1 VNPSAAR
8 DPARFA
14 EPDTFRAARSPNADV
29 GFGAGI
35 HACGGLLLARL
46 EMQVALRILFQWLPE
61 PAIDIH
67 SL

>member
-1 VNPSAAR
+1 
-8 DPARFA
+8 
-14 EPDTFRAARSPNADV
+14 V